1 VRLRPETMAKLYLQ
15 QGNKAMAVKIY
26 EQLMIDNP
34 KKSVYFANR
43 IKEINRE

>member
-1 VRLRPETMAKLYLQ
+1 
-15 QGNKAMAVKIY
+15 MAVKIY

-43 IKEINRE
+43 IKEINNWIINKNKL